1 MALIDAGAGN
11 DPGAIRSV
19 RISMTVS
26 VDDLLQTLATAA
38 ALLQNN
44 LRRAT
49 KYALR
54 CTLI

>member
-1 MALIDAGAGN
+1 VALIDAGAGN